1 MEQHFKNINSFKK
14 IIIVLIISFSSP
26 QLTFAELPY
35 YLDFKFI
42 LTESVAGKKAQN
54 DLKNK
59 LENGLKDLTKKE
71 KNLQSEEK
79 KIIFQK
85 KLISD
90 DEYKKKVTELRKKV
104 IDLQKAKK
112 NLLDTVAKQRS
123 KARSELLK
131 NLNPLIKKYM
141 EEKKIR
147 YVMDKKSLI
156 LADESLDITQEIIKR
171 LNDKIKSV
179 KLN

>member
-1 MEQHFKNINSFKK
+1 MNKLKKLILVVFISSFFNQNIS
-14 IIIVLIISFSSP
+14 
-26 QLTFAELPY
+26 AELPY

-42 LTESVAGKKAQN
+42 LNESIAGKKAQK

-59 LENGLKDLTKKE
+59 LENGLKELNKIE
-71 KNLQSEEK
+71 QNLQSDEK
-79 KIIFQK
+79 KIIAQK
-85 KLISD
+85 KIISEE
-90 DEYKKKVTELRKKV
+90 EYKKKVKELRQKV
-104 IDLQKAKK
+104 INLQKNKK
-112 NLLDTVAKQRS
+112 NLLDTVGKQRS

-131 NLNPLIKKYM
+131 NLNPVIKDYM
-141 EEKKIR
+141 QEKKIR

-156 LADESLDITQEIIKR
+156 LADESLDITQDIIKK

>member
-1 MEQHFKNINSFKK
+1 MNKLKKLILVVFISSFFNQNIS
-14 IIIVLIISFSSP
+14 
-26 QLTFAELPY
+26 AELPY

-42 LTESVAGKKAQN
+42 LNESTAGKKAQI
-54 DLKNK
+54 DLKKK
-59 LENGLKDLTKKE
+59 LENGLKELNKIE
-71 KNLQSEEK
+71 QNLQSDEK
-79 KIIFQK
+79 KIIAQK
-85 KLISD
+85 KIISEE
-90 DEYKKKVTELRKKV
+90 EYKKKVKELRQKV
-104 IDLQKAKK
+104 SNLQKNKK
-112 NLLDTVAKQRS
+112 NLLDTVGKQRS

-131 NLNPLIKKYM
+131 NLNPVIKDYM

-156 LADESLDITQEIIKR
+156 LADESLDITQEIIKK

>member
-1 MEQHFKNINSFKK
+1 MKK
-14 IIIVLIISFSSP
+14 LPKIFLILSL
-26 QLTFAELPY
+26 LTIYSQNLLAELPY

-42 LTESVAGKKAQN
+42 LNESIAGKKAQN

-59 LENGLKDLTKKE
+59 LENGLSDLSKKE

-79 KIIFQK
+79 KIIAQK

-90 DEYKKKVTELRKKV
+90 DEYKKKVNELRKKV

-123 KARSELLK
+123 KARSELLR

-147 YVMDKKSLI
+147 YVMDKKTLI
-156 LADESLDITQEIIKR
+156 LADESLDITQDIVKR

>member
-1 MEQHFKNINSFKK
+1 MKKLSKILLILSF
-14 IIIVLIISFSSP
+14 
-26 QLTFAELPY
+26 LTLYNQNLSAELPF

-42 LTESVAGKKAQN
+42 LNESIAGKKAQK

-59 LENGLKDLTKKE
+59 LENGLSDISKKE

-79 KIIFQK
+79 KIIAQK
-85 KLISD
+85 KLISE
-90 DEYKKKVTELRKKV
+90 DEYKKKVVELRKKV
-104 IDLQKAKK
+104 IDVQKSKK

-123 KARSELLK
+123 KARVELLK
-131 NLNPLIKKYM
+131 NLNPVIKTYM

-156 LADESLDITQEIIKR
+156 LADENLDITQDIIKR
-171 LNDKIKSV
+171 LNAKIKSV

>member
-1 MEQHFKNINSFKK
+1 MNKLKKLILVVFISSFFNQNIS
-14 IIIVLIISFSSP
+14 
-26 QLTFAELPY
+26 AELPY

-42 LTESVAGKKAQN
+42 LNESIAGKKAQK

-59 LENGLKDLTKKE
+59 LENGLKELNKIE
-71 KNLQSEEK
+71 QNLQSDEK
-79 KIIFQK
+79 KIIAQK
-85 KLISD
+85 KIISEE
-90 DEYKKKVTELRKKV
+90 EYKKKVKELRQKV
-104 IDLQKAKK
+104 SNLQKNKK
-112 NLLDTVAKQRS
+112 NLLDTVGKQRS

-131 NLNPLIKKYM
+131 NLNPVIKDYM

-156 LADESLDITQEIIKR
+156 LADESLDITQEIIKK

>member
-1 MEQHFKNINSFKK
+1 MKK
-14 IIIVLIISFSSP
+14 LPKIFLILSL
-26 QLTFAELPY
+26 LTIYSQNLLAELPY

-42 LTESVAGKKAQN
+42 LNESIAGKKAQN

-59 LENGLKDLTKKE
+59 LENGLSDLSKKE

-79 KIIFQK
+79 KIIAQK
-85 KLISD
+85 KLISE
-90 DEYKKKVTELRKKV
+90 DEYKKKVNELRKKV

-123 KARSELLK
+123 KARSELLR

-147 YVMDKKSLI
+147 YVMDKKTLI
-156 LADESLDITQEIIKR
+156 LADESLDITQDIVKR

>member
-1 MEQHFKNINSFKK
+1 MNKLKKLIFVVFISSFFNQNIS
-14 IIIVLIISFSSP
+14 
-26 QLTFAELPY
+26 AELPY

-42 LTESVAGKKAQN
+42 LNESIAGKKAQK

-59 LENGLKDLTKKE
+59 LESGLKELNKTE
-71 KNLQSEEK
+71 QNLQSDEK
-79 KIIFQK
+79 KIIAQK
-85 KLISD
+85 KIISEE
-90 DEYKKKVTELRKKV
+90 EYKKKVKELRQKV
-104 IDLQKAKK
+104 INLQKNKK

-123 KARSELLK
+123 KARLELLK
-131 NLNPLIKKYM
+131 NLNPVIKDYM
-141 EEKKIR
+141 QEKKIR

-156 LADESLDITQEIIKR
+156 LADESLDITQDIIKK

>member
-1 MEQHFKNINSFKK
+1 MKKLSKIFLILSF
-14 IIIVLIISFSSP
+14 
-26 QLTFAELPY
+26 LTLYNQNLSAELPF

-42 LTESVAGKKAQN
+42 LNESIAGKKAQK

-59 LENGLKDLTKKE
+59 LENGLSEISKKE

-79 KIIFQK
+79 KIIAQK
-85 KLISD
+85 KLISE
-90 DEYKKKVTELRKKV
+90 DEYKKKVVELRKKV
-104 IDLQKAKK
+104 IDVQKSKK

-123 KARSELLK
+123 KARVELLK
-131 NLNPLIKKYM
+131 NLNPVIKTYM

-156 LADESLDITQEIIKR
+156 LADENLDITQDIIKR
-171 LNDKIKSV
+171 LNAKIKSV

>member
-1 MEQHFKNINSFKK
+1 MNKLKKLILVVFISSFFNQNIS
-14 IIIVLIISFSSP
+14 
-26 QLTFAELPY
+26 AELPY

-42 LTESVAGKKAQN
+42 LNESIAGKKAQK

-59 LENGLKDLTKKE
+59 LENGLKELNKIE
-71 KNLQSEEK
+71 QNLQSDEK
-79 KIIFQK
+79 KIIAQK
-85 KLISD
+85 KIISEE
-90 DEYKKKVTELRKKV
+90 EYKKKVKELRKKV
-104 IDLQKAKK
+104 INLQKNKK

-131 NLNPLIKKYM
+131 NLNPVIKDYM

-156 LADESLDITQEIIKR
+156 LADESLDITQDIIKK

>member
-1 MEQHFKNINSFKK
+1 MNKLKKLILVVFISSFFNQNIS
-14 IIIVLIISFSSP
+14 
-26 QLTFAELPY
+26 AELPY

-42 LTESVAGKKAQN
+42 LNESIAGKKAQK

-59 LENGLKDLTKKE
+59 LETGLKELNKTE
-71 KNLQSEEK
+71 QNLQSDEK
-79 KIIFQK
+79 KIIAQK
-85 KLISD
+85 KIISEE
-90 DEYKKKVTELRKKV
+90 EYKKKVKELRQKV
-104 IDLQKAKK
+104 IDLQKNKK
-112 NLLDTVAKQRS
+112 NLLDTVGKQRS

-131 NLNPLIKKYM
+131 NLNPVIKDYM

-156 LADESLDITQEIIKR
+156 LADESLDITQEIIKK

>member
-1 MEQHFKNINSFKK
+1 MNKLKKLILVVFISSFFNQNIS
-14 IIIVLIISFSSP
+14 
-26 QLTFAELPY
+26 AELPY

-42 LTESVAGKKAQN
+42 LNESIAGKKAQK

-59 LENGLKDLTKKE
+59 LESGLKELNKTE
-71 KNLQSEEK
+71 QNLQSDEK
-79 KIIFQK
+79 KIIAQRK
-85 KLISD
+85 IISD
-90 DEYKKKVTELRKKV
+90 EEYKKKVKELRQKV
-104 IDLQKAKK
+104 INLQKNKK

-131 NLNPLIKKYM
+131 NLNPVIKDYM

-156 LADESLDITQEIIKR
+156 LADESLDITQDIIKK

>member
-1 MEQHFKNINSFKK
+1 MKK
-14 IIIVLIISFSSP
+14 LQKILFILSLTSIISQNLS
-26 QLTFAELPY
+26 AELPF

-42 LTESVAGKKAQN
+42 LNESVAGKKAQK
-54 DLKNK
+54 DLKSK
-59 LENGLKDLTKKE
+59 LENGLNNLSKKE
-71 KNLQSEEK
+71 KNLQADEK
-79 KIIFQK
+79 KIIAQK

-90 DEYKKKVTELRKKV
+90 EEYKKKVNELRKQV
-104 IDLQKAKK
+104 ITLQKDKK

-131 NLNPLIKKYM
+131 NLNPLIKEYM
-141 EEKKIR
+141 QEKKIR

-156 LADESLDITQEIIKR
+156 LADESLDITQAIIKR
-171 LNDKIKSV
+171 LNEKVKSV

>member
-1 MEQHFKNINSFKK
+1 MNKLKKLILVVFISSFFNQNIS
-14 IIIVLIISFSSP
+14 
-26 QLTFAELPY
+26 AELPY

-42 LTESVAGKKAQN
+42 LNESIAGKKAQK

-59 LENGLKDLTKKE
+59 LETGLKELNKTE
-71 KNLQSEEK
+71 QNLQSDEK
-79 KIIFQK
+79 KIIAQRK
-85 KLISD
+85 IISD
-90 DEYKKKVTELRKKV
+90 EEYKKKVKELRQKV
-104 IDLQKAKK
+104 INLQKNKK
-112 NLLDTVAKQRS
+112 ILLDTVAKQRS

-131 NLNPLIKKYM
+131 NLNPVIKDYM

-156 LADESLDITQEIIKR
+156 LADESLDITQDIIKK

>member
-1 MEQHFKNINSFKK
+1 MNKLKKLILVVFISSFFNQNIS
-14 IIIVLIISFSSP
+14 
-26 QLTFAELPY
+26 AELPY

-42 LTESVAGKKAQN
+42 LNESIAGKKAQK

-59 LENGLKDLTKKE
+59 LESGLKELNKTE
-71 KNLQSEEK
+71 QNLQSDEK
-79 KIIFQK
+79 KIIAQK
-85 KLISD
+85 KIISEE
-90 DEYKKKVTELRKKV
+90 EYKKKVKELRQKV
-104 IDLQKAKK
+104 INLQKNKK
-112 NLLDTVAKQRS
+112 NLLDTVSKQRS

-131 NLNPLIKKYM
+131 NLNPVIKDYM

-156 LADESLDITQEIIKR
+156 LADESLDITQEIIKK

>member
-1 MEQHFKNINSFKK
+1 MNKLKKLILVVFISSFFNQNIS
-14 IIIVLIISFSSP
+14 
-26 QLTFAELPY
+26 AELPY

-42 LTESVAGKKAQN
+42 LNESIAGKKAQK

-59 LENGLKDLTKKE
+59 LETGLKELNKTE
-71 KNLQSEEK
+71 QNLQSDEK
-79 KIIFQK
+79 KIIAQK
-85 KLISD
+85 KIISEE
-90 DEYKKKVTELRKKV
+90 EYKKKVKELRQKV
-104 IDLQKAKK
+104 IDLQKNKK

-131 NLNPLIKKYM
+131 NLNPVIKDYM
-141 EEKKIR
+141 QEKKIR

-156 LADESLDITQEIIKR
+156 LADESLDITQDIIKK
-171 LNDKIKSV
+171 LNDKIKSI

>member
-1 MEQHFKNINSFKK
+1 MNKLKKLILVVFISSFFNQNIS
-14 IIIVLIISFSSP
+14 
-26 QLTFAELPY
+26 AELPY

-42 LTESVAGKKAQN
+42 LNESIAGKKAQK

-59 LENGLKDLTKKE
+59 LESGLKELNKTE
-71 KNLQSEEK
+71 QNLQSDEK
-79 KIIFQK
+79 KIIAQK
-85 KLISD
+85 KIISEE
-90 DEYKKKVTELRKKV
+90 EYKKKVKELRQKV
-104 IDLQKAKK
+104 INLQKNKK

-131 NLNPLIKKYM
+131 NLNPVIKDYM

-156 LADESLDITQEIIKR
+156 LADESLDITQEIIKK